1 MGDLLDSVIDVMI
14 HPIIDFVN
22 LSSQIRWVKVDRSI
36 PLWKKGIKFSVQ
48 HANDFAALVADDR
61 ICLLVPQDGNTKSSR
76 VALGMFKVEV
86 SHLFHIFVPGVG
98 SGELSRKFLIRCWKT
113 PP

>member
-1 MGDLLDSVIDVMI
+1 
-14 HPIIDFVN
+14 
-22 LSSQIRWVKVDRSI
+22 
-36 PLWKKGIKFSVQ
+36 
-48 HANDFAALVADDR
+48 
-61 ICLLVPQDGNTKSSR
+61 
-76 VALGMFKVEV
+76 LGMFKVEV